1 LPIETEVAARTADA
15 EFAVVVG
22 AVGNH
27 DFGGPLAVL
36 GDDGPGRAEF
46 EDHEGVEG

>member
-1 LPIETEVAARTADA
+1 
-15 EFAVVVG
+15 VVG

-36 GDDGPGRAEF
+36 GDDGPRWAEF
-46 EDHEGVEG
+46 EDHERVGSWQLAGGRGQARRWP